1 MENEIE
7 DIVLSEEE
15 EKEGIIIIIVINLWL
30 TEDMSV
36 YLIYV
41 FWENSL
47 TNFYCIIMIQW
58 S

>member
-15 EKEGIIIIIVINLWL
+15 EKEGIIIIVINLWL
-30 TEDMSV
+30 TEDTSV
-36 YLIYV
+36 YLFNLC

-47 TNFYCIIMIQW
+47 TFVSIV